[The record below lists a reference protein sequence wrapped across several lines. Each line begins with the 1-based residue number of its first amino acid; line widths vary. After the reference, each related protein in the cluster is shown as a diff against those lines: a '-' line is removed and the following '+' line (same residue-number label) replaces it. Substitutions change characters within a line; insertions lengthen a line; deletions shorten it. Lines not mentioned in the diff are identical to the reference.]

1 MRILIIDDD
10 PQVGNLL
17 AEVLRARGHTPAVA
31 RSGAEGLAAIAA
43 EPPDAVFLDMVMPG
57 ISGLD
62 VLREIRRTHRDL
74 PVLVLT
80 GRATDEQLEEARRLG
95 FTDVV
100 EKPWALTNLD
110 AALESLEPPAAGQE
124 QPDPESRASNM

>member
-1 MRILIIDDD
+1 
-10 PQVGNLL
+10 
-17 AEVLRARGHTPAVA
+17 
-31 RSGAEGLAAIAA
+31 
-43 EPPDAVFLDMVMPG
+43 MPG
-57 ISGLD
+57 MSGLD
-62 VLREIRRTHRDL
+62 VLREIRRAHRDL

-110 AALESLEPPAAGQE
+110 AALESLEPPAAEQDRPNPGQ
-124 QPDPESRASNM
+124 ESRAGNL